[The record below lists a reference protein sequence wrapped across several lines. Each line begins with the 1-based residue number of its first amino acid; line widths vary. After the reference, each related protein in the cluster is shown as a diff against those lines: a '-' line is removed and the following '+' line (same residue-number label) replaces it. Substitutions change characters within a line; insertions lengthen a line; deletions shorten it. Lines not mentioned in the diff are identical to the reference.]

1 MKTFTLD
8 EAQWLLP
15 VLQGLLKTAMD
26 GKRTIES
33 VEAELT
39 AVNHRIFLS
48 GGMLPDI
55 THLAQ
60 RRAARDKAALA
71 AKDALAE
78 IDAMGV
84 QVKDLDMGL
93 LIFPARWRTTSSCS
107 AGRRAKPKSPIG
119 TGWKKA
125 SADANPSPKPSVAPQ
140 TKNPTT
146 VSGRP
151 PPSGGGISR
160 LGQ

>member
-1 MKTFTLD
+1 MRTFTLD

-26 GKRTIES
+26 GKQTIES
-33 VEAELT
+33 VETELT

-93 LIFPARWRTTSSCS
+93 LDFPCKVENDIVLLCWK
-107 AGRRAKPKSPIG
+107 AGEDEITHWHGMEEGFRGRKPITEAIRRASNQKSH
-119 TGWKKA
+119 
-125 SADANPSPKPSVAPQ
+125 
-140 TKNPTT
+140 
-146 VSGRP
+146 
-151 PPSGGGISR
+151 
-160 LGQ
+160 

>member
-1 MKTFTLD
+1 MRTFTLE

-26 GKRTIES
+26 GKATIES

-48 GGMLPDI
+48 GGLFPDI
-55 THLAQ
+55 FHLAA
-60 RRAARDKAALA
+60 RRGAREKAVQAV
-71 AKDALAE
+71 KDAIAE

-93 LIFPARWRTTSSCS
+93 LDFPCRVNGEIVLLCWKLGESEITHWHGVEEGFRGRKPINDAIRFS
-107 AGRRAKPKSPIG
+107 AGG
-119 TGWKKA
+119 TEH
-125 SADANPSPKPSVAPQ
+125 
-140 TKNPTT
+140 
-146 VSGRP
+146 
-151 PPSGGGISR
+151 
-160 LGQ
+160 

>member
-8 EAQWLLP
+8 EAQWLLA

-33 VEAELT
+33 VETELT

-93 LIFPARWRTTSSCS
+93 LDFPCKVENDIVLLCWK
-107 AGRRAKPKSPIG
+107 AGETEITHWHGMEEGFRGRKPITEAIRRASNQKSH
-119 TGWKKA
+119 
-125 SADANPSPKPSVAPQ
+125 
-140 TKNPTT
+140 
-146 VSGRP
+146 
-151 PPSGGGISR
+151 
-160 LGQ
+160 

>member
-1 MKTFTLD
+1 MRTFTLD

-33 VEAELT
+33 VETELT
-39 AVNHRIFLS
+39 AVNHRIFLC

-78 IDAMGV
+78 IDAIGV
-84 QVKDLDMGL
+84 QVKALDMGL
-93 LIFPARWRTTSSCS
+93 LDFPCKVENDIVLLCWK
-107 AGRRAKPKSPIG
+107 AGETEITHWHGIEEGFRGRKPITEAIRRASNQKSH
-119 TGWKKA
+119 
-125 SADANPSPKPSVAPQ
+125 
-140 TKNPTT
+140 
-146 VSGRP
+146 
-151 PPSGGGISR
+151 
-160 LGQ
+160 